1 MIYLKLFWSFFQ
13 IGLFSIGGGYASLP
27 LIENQVVHA
36 NGWLTLT
43 QFTDLITIS
52 QMTPGPIAVNA
63 ATFVGIQIAGPGGA
77 LAATFGCLLP
87 SCVIVF
93 TFALLYSRY
102 KKLAVMQGL
111 LTGLRPTVAAM
122 IASAGFSMVV
132 LSFWGEK
139 NAAFDIFEV
148 NFPAAILFAAALFFL
163 RKYKTGPV
171 RVIIVSGIV
180 GIAAYWAGCWNP

>member
-27 LIENQVVHA
+27 LIENQAVHA

-93 TFALLYSRY
+93 TFAFLYSRY

-122 IASAGFSMVV
+122 IASAGLSMVV

-139 NAAFDIFEV
+139 NATFGILDTD
-148 NFPAAILFAAALFFL
+148 FPAVILFAAASFFL
-163 RKYKTGPV
+163 RKCKTGPV
-171 RVIIVSGIV
+171 RVIVVSGIA
-180 GIAAYWAGCWNP
+180 GIVVYLAGYWNP